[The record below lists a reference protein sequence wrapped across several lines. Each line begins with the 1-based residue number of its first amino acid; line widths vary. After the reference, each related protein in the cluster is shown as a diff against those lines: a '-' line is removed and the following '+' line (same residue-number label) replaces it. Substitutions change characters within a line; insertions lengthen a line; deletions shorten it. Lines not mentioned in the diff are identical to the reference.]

1 MRLTGLSCVI
11 ALIACGSSSKPEK
24 PGPAAGAQAEAP
36 LAQDRPAEP
45 QPAAPPLLPAVL
57 PEAPAFTSGSPRS
70 HVARALAQVP
80 AGAKFVAGFDVPRLM
95 SAPISAV
102 LRDALFK
109 HSSQVPAECSPL
121 SAVTAGEVVV
131 AGAGTGGQTG
141 DAWVAFFGPGLRE
154 TDVVPCAK
162 DVMKS
167 KGGEL
172 KTKQVAGLTAY
183 YASGTSDDNGWMTWT
198 KAGAPIFANSEAWL
212 AATLDPKAPKIAP
225 ALADLALH
233 VDHARMAWVAAE
245 VSPKLVRDLGL
256 PLGLAAP
263 VAMRASADLTSE
275 IDVDVVLAFK
285 TADEANQF
293 ATLVRTYVGQARQT
307 PFRQFVANVRLG
319 MNGTEVRVMVHIDA
333 TATAAVGSMLK
344 LN

>member
-1 MRLTGLSCVI
+1 
-11 ALIACGSSSKPEK
+11 
-24 PGPAAGAQAEAP
+24 
-36 LAQDRPAEP
+36 
-45 QPAAPPLLPAVL
+45 VL
-57 PEAPAFTSGSPRS
+57 PEAPAFTPGAPRL

-80 AGAKFVAGFDVPRLM
+80 AGAQFVVGFDVPRLM

-109 HSSQVPAECSPL
+109 QIAQVPAACSPL
-121 SAVTAGEVVV
+121 SAVTAGEVV
-131 AGAGTGGQTG
+131 GAGGGIGGQTRG
-141 DAWVAFFGPGLRE
+141 AMVVFFGPGLRE
-154 TDVVPCAK
+154 KELVSCAK

-183 YASGTSDDNGWMTWT
+183 YASGTSDDNGWVTWT
-198 KAGAPIFANSEAWL
+198 KAGTPIVAASEVWL

-225 ALADLALH
+225 ELADLALH
-233 VDHARMAWVAAE
+233 VDHARMAWVAAR

-256 PLGLAAP
+256 PLGLTAP
-263 VAMRASADLTSE
+263 VAMRVSADFTSE
-275 IDVDVVLAFK
+275 IDVDVVLTFE

-293 ATLVRTYVGQARQT
+293 ATLVRTYVDQMRQT
-307 PFRQFVANVRLG
+307 PFRQFAANVRLG
-319 MNGTEVRVMVHIDA
+319 MNGPAVRVMVHLDA